1 MATSIMMMFA
11 MVIKMPLLFY
21 NELAILIYNIRNG
34 DQDASV
40 VLQWT
45 GNLDF
50 DDIHIGDQD
59 ASVIL

>member
-11 MVIKMPLLFY
+11 MVIKMPLSFY
-21 NELAILIYNIRNG
+21 NELEILIYNIRNG